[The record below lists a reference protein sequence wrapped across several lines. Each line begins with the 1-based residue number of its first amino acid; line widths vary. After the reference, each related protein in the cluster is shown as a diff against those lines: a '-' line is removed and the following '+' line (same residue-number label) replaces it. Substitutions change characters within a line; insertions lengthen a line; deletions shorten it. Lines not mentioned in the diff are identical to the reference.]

1 MRRPNPTV
9 LPERAREIWDRVQ
22 SSAGSEQ
29 TVTVR
34 CTLITPMHG
43 GGVTAGEVDRD
54 MPIRASALRGQ
65 LRFWWR
71 LLNDADRP
79 PSDLFAIES
88 DLWGGLSSQGPRASR
103 VTVRVKSAPVN
114 DQKLITKRELLD
126 EKPQGFPAYALI
138 LKPQENPSFLKAGYD
153 FDLVLHFRRSVT
165 PQQREGV
172 VEALRWW
179 ANFAGV
185 GARTRRGFGAVKATA
200 DSMELKPVSPEEV
213 ERRGGRMVTGRPAHD
228 ATEVWKDAIDALQ
241 QFRQGK
247 SVGRHPGSGN
257 RPGRSRW
264 PEADTIRR
272 LKKTHAPRHKPEH
285 PVDGFY
291 PRAAFGLPLVFQF
304 KDRGRGDPRGKCS
317 DSLAL
322 NSAYHERMASPLI
335 LRPWFDGQRYRPAAL
350 LLPRWEERVS
360 VRVSLDSERE
370 APAWPESLEE
380 RERQAQQIEPM
391 LAQEAADAL
400 SAFMGYFEKRMNGG
414 R

>member
-71 LLNDADRP
+71 LLNNADGP

-88 DLWGGLSSQGPRASR
+88 DLWGGLSSQGPRSSR

-114 DQKLITKRELLD
+114 DQKLITINE
-126 EKPQGFPAYALI
+126 EPQGFPAYALI
-138 LKPQENPSFLKAGYD
+138 LEPRENPSFLKAGYD
-153 FDLVLHFRRSVT
+153 FDLVLHFGKSVT
-165 PQQREGV
+165 PQQRGGV

-200 DSMELKPVSPEEV
+200 DSVELKPVAPEEV
-213 ERRGGRMVTGRPAHD
+213 ERRGGRMVTGRPARD
-228 ATEVWKDAIDALQ
+228 ATQAWKDAIGALQ

-247 SVGRHPGSGN
+247 SVGRHPGSGK

-272 LKKTHAPRHKPEH
+272 LKKTHAPGHKPEH
-285 PVDGFY
+285 PVDSFY
-291 PRAAFGLPLVFQF
+291 PRAAFGLPLVFHF
-304 KDRGRGDPRGKCS
+304 KDRSDPRGKNG
-317 DSLAL
+317 DSLVL
-322 NSAYHERMASPLI
+322 NPARHERMASPLI
-335 LRPWFDGQRYRPAAL
+335 LRPWFDGQRYCPAAL

-370 APAWPESLEE
+370 VPAWPESPEE
-380 RERQAQQIEPM
+380 RERQARQIEPIHT
-391 LAQEAADAL
+391 QEAADAL